1 MCKTLIIDNIQDN
14 FEHTT
19 PNNGLKISSWYDDLD
34 DKVLESMIPFLRK
47 LVVNQESDIRDVI
60 SRFKYNLDDYV

>member
-1 MCKTLIIDNIQDN
+1 MTKILIIDNIQDN

-34 DKVLESMIPFLRK
+34 DTVLESMVPFLRK
-47 LVVNQESDIRDVI
+47 LVVNKESDIRDVI
-60 SRFKYNLDDYV
+60 RRYKTNLSNYV